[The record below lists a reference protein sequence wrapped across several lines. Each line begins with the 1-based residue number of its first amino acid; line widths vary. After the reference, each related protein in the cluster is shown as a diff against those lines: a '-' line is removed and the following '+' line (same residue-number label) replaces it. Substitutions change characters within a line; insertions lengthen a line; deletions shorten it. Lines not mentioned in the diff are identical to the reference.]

1 MNLTRILSAL
11 ILVALV
17 GCAGRGT
24 STERR
29 DNAANLAAAANW
41 QPVSIA
47 ADGFEL
53 MAYVPQQPNKEPLI
67 TVYIEGDGAAWAN
80 RYTPSKDP
88 TPKDPIAL
96 KLALAQPS
104 GYAVYLGRPC
114 QYVKRKSAGCD
125 VKYWTDERFS
135 EPVVQATNKAID
147 TLKKQTRASK
157 IRLVGFSGGGAIATL
172 VATKRHDV
180 VQLITVSG
188 NLNTT
193 QWTLLHDLTPLEGLD
208 PVSVAAQLQTLPQ
221 VHFVGKDDT
230 NTTPQLVEGF
240 VNKIPKPNKARVIVK
255 NGNAHTCCWASE
267 WPALWQ
273 QVSSAKDGS

>member
-1 MNLTRILSAL
+1 MILNGTLCAL
-11 ILVALV
+11 MLAVLVA
-17 GCAGRGT
+17 CSSRGT
-24 STERR
+24 SIERR
-29 DNAANLAAAANW
+29 ENAANLAAVANW
-41 QPVSIA
+41 RPVAIH
-47 ADGFEL
+47 ADNFDL
-53 MAYVPQQPNKEPLI
+53 MAYVPETPNKAPLI
-67 TVYIEGDGAAWAN
+67 TIYIEGDGAAWAN
-80 RYTPSKDP
+80 RYKPSKDP

-114 QYVKRKSAGCD
+114 QYVKSTSAGCD

-135 EPVVQATNKAID
+135 EPVVLATGKAID
-147 TLKKQTRASK
+147 ALKNRTRASK

-172 VATKRHDV
+172 VAARRNDV

-193 QWTLLHDLTPLEGLD
+193 QWTLLHALSPLEGLD
-208 PVSVAAQLQTLPQ
+208 PVSVAKQIQNLPQ
-221 VHFVGKDDT
+221 VHLVGKDDS

-255 NGNAHTCCWASE
+255 NGNTHTCCWASE

-273 QVSSAKDGS
+273 QVSSTKDGS